1 MPQVHD
7 DSGQVFVSTLVAV
20 LRPPKQRIRYETT
33 VL

>member
-1 MPQVHD
+1 MPQAHV

-20 LRPPKQRIRYETT
+20 FRPPKQSVRYETT